1 MAHRALNAF
10 PKMLNPQLPESLY
23 VCAVPCA
30 RFSHILFP
38 SFLCSFSAGPRTS
51 GQVEWT
57 EVTAEQ
63 LPQLTRRVGRGWNVA
78 GKSPEVG

>member
-10 PKMLNPQLPESLY
+10 PKMLNPSYPKVY
-23 VCAVPCA
+23 MCAL
-30 RFSHILFP
+30 SHVLGSVIFYFQVFFAAFP
-38 SFLCSFSAGPRTS
+38 LAPRTS

-63 LPQLTRRVGRGWNVA
+63 LPQLTRRVGRG
-78 GKSPEVG
+78 